1 MKKKIFIAFVI
12 VVALSLTSISSVFA
26 ETVYKPKQFKVTGTG
41 NYINEATWSASE
53 TGGGSGKL
61 RVENYFS
68 GYTLQSMTI
77 SDTVYSGTPYY
88 VSMYVSDGNTNQI
101 YYDFKSDKKFLSET
115 SLIKWFPKM
124 YKPNN
129 SAVVLYSD
137 YYSAGVKQGSR
148 VEIYSIFQY

>member
-1 MKKKIFIAFVI
+1 P
-12 VVALSLTSISSVFA
+12 ISSLFMARAIDCPTHCRKGIKWVANLCIF
-26 ETVYKPKQFKVTGTG
+26 
-41 NYINEATWSASE
+41 NCIS
-53 TGGGSGKL
+53 L
-61 RVENYFS
+61 HFS
-68 GYTLQSMTI
+68 IAKYSYTLQSMTI